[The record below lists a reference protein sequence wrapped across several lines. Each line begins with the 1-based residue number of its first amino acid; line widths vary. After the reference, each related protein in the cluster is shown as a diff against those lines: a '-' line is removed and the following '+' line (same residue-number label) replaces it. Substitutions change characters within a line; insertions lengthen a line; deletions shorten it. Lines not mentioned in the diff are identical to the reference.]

1 MITYAGVL
9 SEKWKGLLCQRDF
22 FGTCK
27 ICILENKEKYF
38 STFVLLQLVLI
49 SALFAPKTADIRNC
63 TSWTSAHLLQ
73 SVMGTIMTHNINR
86 FWTFETIFNLTSNK
100 IWAVTYELGFSLGCG
115 FAVNLKHQIKT
126 IPKAISFQPSRG
138 ALVKGAE
145 G

>member
-1 MITYAGVL
+1 M
-9 SEKWKGLLCQRDF
+9 Q
-22 FGTCK
+22 
-27 ICILENKEKYF
+27 NKEKYF

-86 FWTFETIFNLTSNK
+86 FSTYEIIFNLTPNK
-100 IWAVTYELGFSLGCG
+100 LWALTHGLGFSLGCG
-115 FAVNLKHQIKT
+115 FAVNLKHQIKQYLKSL
-126 IPKAISFQPSRG
+126 IFQPSRG